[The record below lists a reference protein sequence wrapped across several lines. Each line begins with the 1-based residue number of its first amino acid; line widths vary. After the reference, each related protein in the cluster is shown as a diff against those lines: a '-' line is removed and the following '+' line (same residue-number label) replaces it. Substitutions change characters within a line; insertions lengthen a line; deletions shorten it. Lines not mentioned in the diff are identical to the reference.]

1 MHLASMFTRSVRM
14 KAFSR
19 GLMASALLTLVA
31 AAPLQ
36 AQTRNA
42 GLSVSLNSAAT
53 TLTAEQQVVVTVT
66 MTNFSAEPIQVLR
79 WYTPLEPASAPLF
92 NVTRNGE
99 PVTYVGPLVKRG
111 APTAADYV
119 TIPAGD
125 SVSRQVVLSSIYE
138 LADTGVYTIEYDVQ
152 SAQALRSTLV
162 PNGPGVAAM
171 RAPAEAPGLVS
182 NTIAMTVFGKSMAS
196 QLAANDRGSSPTVV
210 TPSFA
215 PTVSTVGCSTT
226 RASQARTALSSAEV
240 YARDSLVYLNAG
252 TRGPRYT
259 TWFGTFDANRYATVR
274 SHFASIS
281 DAATN
286 KPITLDCSTCPAGPN
301 ANAFAYVFANQPYKI
316 YLCNAFWAAPNTG
329 TDSRAGTI
337 VHELS
342 HFTVLGG
349 TSDFAYGQSA
359 ARSLATQRPSRA
371 IMNAD
376 SHEYFTENTPRQ
388 N

>member
-1 MHLASMFTRSVRM
+1 M
-14 KAFSR
+14 KVFSR
-19 GLMASALLTLVA
+19 GLMASALLALAV

-42 GLSVSLNSAAT
+42 GLSVTLSSAAT
-53 TLTAEQQVVVTVT
+53 VLTAEQEVVVTVT

-79 WYTPLEPASAPLF
+79 WYTPLEPASAHLF

-99 PVTYVGPLVKRG
+99 PVAYVGPLVKRT

-125 SVSRQVVLSSIYE
+125 SISRPVVLSSAYE
-138 LADTGVYTIEYDVQ
+138 LTDTGVYTVEYDVQ
-152 SAQALRSTLV
+152 STQALRSTLT
-162 PNGPGVAAM
+162 PSGLSVAAQ
-171 RAPAEAPGLVS
+171 RAPADAPGLVS
-182 NTIAMTVFGKSMAS
+182 NTVAMTVFGNSVAP
-196 QLAANDRGSSPTVV
+196 QLAAKDRATSPISV

-215 PTVSTVGCSTT
+215 PSVSTVGCSSTQT
-226 RASQARTALSSAEV
+226 NQVLTALSSAEG
-240 YARDSLVYLNAG
+240 YASESLAYLNAG

-274 SHFASIS
+274 SHFVSIS
-281 DAATN
+281 DAASN
-286 KPITLDCSTCPAGPN
+286 RPVSFDCSTCLSGPN
-301 ANAFAYVFANQPYKI
+301 ANAFAYVFTNQPYKV

-337 VHELS
+337 IHELS
-342 HFTVLGG
+342 HFTVVAG
-349 TSDFAYGQSA
+349 TDDFAYGQSA
-359 ARSLATQRPSRA
+359 ASRLATKKPARA

-376 SHEYFTENTPRQ
+376 SHEYFSENTPRQ